1 MIEEKLMQD
10 FKDAMKS
17 GNTIKKNTV
26 QQLRASILLA
36 KKDNPKI
43 TDADIEDVIVKERSK
58 RLDALIQF
66 EKADRQDLI
75 EQTNKELLYISEY
88 LPQPLSDAEI
98 IEGVNQIMQRENIT
112 EVKLMGY
119 AIKKC
124 KEEFGNRA
132 TGKQISDAVKNYLNK
147 E

>member
-66 EKADRQDLI
+66 EKAGRQDLI

>member
-1 MIEEKLMQD
+1 MIEERLMQD

>member
-43 TDADIEDVIVKERSK
+43 TVIYFVKDKKKNGGSYLSYIGQVKRIDSDNRQVVFLDKKKINIEDITS
-58 RLDALIQF
+58 
-66 EKADRQDLI
+66 
-75 EQTNKELLYISEY
+75 
-88 LPQPLSDAEI
+88 I
-98 IEGVNQIMQRENIT
+98 I
-112 EVKLMGY
+112 
-119 AIKKC
+119 
-124 KEEFGNRA
+124 
-132 TGKQISDAVKNYLNK
+132 LN
-147 E
+147 

>member
-66 EKADRQDLI
+66 ERAGRQDLI

-112 EVKLMGY
+112 EVKFMGY

-124 KEEFGNRA
+124 
-132 TGKQISDAVKNYLNK
+132 
-147 E
+147 